1 MHPGTY
7 GIREG
12 EKLSS
17 VLMRAGGF
25 RTTAYPAGAILERE
39 QVREL
44 AQRTREE
51 LIRRIEAES
60 MNVKGGG
67 ASASEQAVLAQAAMA
82 QRQQVIANLKS
93 QPPSGRM
100 VIHISG
106 DPSRWANT
114 PADIELRA
122 GDTLFI
128 PKKPNF
134 VMVSGQVYNP
144 AAITYTPGRNAGW
157 YLHRAG
163 GATDL
168 GNKKNIFVVRA
179 DGSVIGS
186 GSGVFGGSVLG
197 TVLQP
202 GDTVVV
208 PDKIIGAS
216 KLQTLLA
223 TGQLASSLA
232 VAATVLKSAGL

>member
-1 MHPGTY
+1 
-7 GIREG
+7 
-12 EKLSS
+12 
-17 VLMRAGGF
+17 
-25 RTTAYPAGAILERE
+25 
-39 QVREL
+39 
-44 AQRTREE
+44 
-51 LIRRIEAES
+51 
-60 MNVKGGG
+60 
-67 ASASEQAVLAQAAMA
+67 
-82 QRQQVIANLKS
+82 
-93 QPPSGRM
+93 
-100 VIHISG
+100 
-106 DPSRWANT
+106 
-114 PADIELRA
+114 
-122 GDTLFI
+122 
-128 PKKPNF
+128 
-134 VMVSGQVYNP
+134 MVSGQVYNP

-168 GNKKNIFVVRA
+168 GNKGNIFVIRA

-186 GSGVFGGSVLG
+186 GSGLFHGNVLS

-208 PDKIIGAS
+208 PEKIIGAS